1 VYAQR
6 VGPEGLI
13 PTGVRGNPRTPALV
27 VSSGTP
33 NPFSATTLFNIT
45 LVEESNVDVRVY
57 EVRGRLVRQAALGT
71 MAAGVHPI
79 AFDGRDGAN
88 QPLPSGVYFY
98 RVTAGDAS
106 TVRKFVIAR

>member
-1 VYAQR
+1 
-6 VGPEGLI
+6 
-13 PTGVRGNPRTPALV
+13 
-27 VSSGTP
+27 
-33 NPFSATTLFNIT
+33 
-45 LVEESNVDVRVY
+45 
-57 EVRGRLVRQAALGT
+57 